1 MNYEVSYK
9 RLQDIIK
16 SLEEETISL
25 DESLKLYE
33 EGIRLYRHCNKLL
46 ESAQLKITRF
56 SNDTLEE
63 IEIDIEEV

>member
-1 MNYEVSYK
+1 MKYEVAYK
-9 RLQDIIK
+9 RLQEIIK

-33 EGIRLYRHCNKLL
+33 EGIGLYRHCNKLL

-63 IEIDIEEV
+63 IEVDIEEV

>member
-1 MNYEVSYK
+1 MNYEIAYK
-9 RLQDIIK
+9 RLQEIIK
-16 SLEEETISL
+16 GLEEETISL